1 MLVLVLVV
9 PWAVP
14 RWLALVLV
22 VLLRGGGCR
31 GGATVAGAVLV
42 LALALAVPW
51 AWLPGAKWSIV
62 S

>member
-22 VLLRGGGCR
+22 VLL
-31 GGATVAGAVLV
+31 V
-42 LALALAVPW
+42 LALAVPW
-51 AWLPGAKWSIV
+51 AWLPGRPNASGRVGTIV

>member
-1 MLVLVLVV
+1 MGGATAVLVV

-22 VLLRGGGCR
+22 VLL
-31 GGATVAGAVLV
+31 VLV

-51 AWLPGAKWSIV
+51 AWLPGGPKGSIV